1 MATTTASSKE
11 EIARIMEV
19 SGQLGISADDIT
31 EFTRTMIELGDTTDL
46 SAEEAAVALAQFR
59 NITGE
64 TATKDVYKL
73 GSALV
78 DLGNNFET
86 NEVDIM
92 NMSSYLASTAHNL
105 GFSETQIL
113 GLSTA
118 MASLGINAEAGG
130 SALSKTFTQ
139 FEKITHG
146 ATKSAKSQM
155 ETLQKLL
162 GARNNKE
169 ITDMWEANPNEFFV
183 RFLEGLGKVE
193 KRRRLND
200 CYT

>member
-1 MATTTASSKE
+1 
-11 EIARIMEV
+11 MEV

-92 NMSSYLASTAHNL
+92 NMKFLPCLNSS
-105 GFSETQIL
+105 
-113 GLSTA
+113 
-118 MASLGINAEAGG
+118 
-130 SALSKTFTQ
+130 
-139 FEKITHG
+139 
-146 ATKSAKSQM
+146 
-155 ETLQKLL
+155 
-162 GARNNKE
+162 
-169 ITDMWEANPNEFFV
+169 
-183 RFLEGLGKVE
+183 
-193 KRRRLND
+193 
-200 CYT
+200 